1 MKRLDEG
8 LRGRT
13 LRPFLLGLC
22 ILFGSGAGFA
32 QKSQQISADSYKAQY
47 FSESLAWQT
56 LWVNKEQRAQIE
68 SILGRSFKPFRV
80 RYWEEQGRSGWIFE
94 EIGKELPITVG
105 VIVEQGE
112 IIDLTVLEFRESRGG
127 EVVYPFFT
135 GQFTS
140 AKLEAGKSYGLD
152 KNIDGITGATL
163 SVRAL
168 KKIAT
173 LALYCDRQTRLLSE

>member
-1 MKRLDEG
+1 MKQHREG
-8 LRGRT
+8 IGARA

-22 ILFGSGAGFA
+22 LLLVSGPGFA
-32 QKSQQISADSYKAQY
+32 QKNQRISADNYKTQY
-47 FSESLAWQT
+47 FSESLGWQT
-56 LWVNKEQRAQIE
+56 LWVNKEQREQIE
-68 SILGRSFKPFRV
+68 SILGRNFKPFRI
-80 RYWEEQGRSGWIFE
+80 RYWGEVSRTGWLFE
-94 EIGKELPITVG
+94 EIGKELPITVA
-105 VIVEQGE
+105 VVVEEGE

-140 AKLEAGKSYGLD
+140 AKLEAGKTYGLD
-152 KNIDGITGATL
+152 KHIDGITGATL

-173 LALYCDRQTRLLSE
+173 LALYCDQQTRLISE

>member
-1 MKRLDEG
+1 MRA
-8 LRGRT
+8 RA

-22 ILFGSGAGFA
+22 LLLASGSGFA
-32 QKSQQISADSYKAQY
+32 QKTQRISADIYKTQY
-47 FSESLAWQT
+47 FDESLAWQT
-56 LWVNKEQRAQIE
+56 LWINKEQREQIE
-68 SILGRSFKPFRV
+68 AVLGRSFKPFRI
-80 RYWEEQGRSGWIFE
+80 RYWGEDGRTGWIFE
-94 EIGKELPITVG
+94 EIGKELPITVA
-105 VIVEQGE
+105 VVVEEGE

-140 AKLEAGKSYGLD
+140 AKLQVGKTYRLD

-173 LALYCDRQTRLLSE
+173 LALYCDWQTRLSS